1 MINNDTKIVFIGA
14 GRMASAII
22 RGLIEKEHYKPMQIA
37 CTCGNDSTGAQLAK
51 ETKIQYLEDI
61 TNEIH
66 LADTIVLACKPQ
78 QFNQIK
84 KNITDAK
91 KLIPGR
97 SKFNLELIQVS
108 NIKPGSD
115 TFNI

>member
-1 MINNDTKIVFIGA
+1 MINYDTKILFIGA

-22 RGLIEKEHYKPMQIA
+22 RGLIEKEYYKPMQIA

-66 LADTIVLACKPQ
+66 SVDAIVLACKPQ
-78 QFNQIK
+78 QLNQIK
-84 KNITDAK
+84 KNIVDATNG
-91 KLIPGR
+91 KLV
-97 SKFNLELIQVS
+97 F
-108 NIKPGSD
+108 
-115 TFNI
+115 